1 MMTYILANRILEAMC
16 GRNTIFSSCG
26 IYLGLS
32 TTAPSRDGTG
42 FTEPPASNGYKRTL
56 LGMGGQSSS
65 QKMAAATAGGIKNA
79 DTIYFPEATGSWGT
93 CTHYLL
99 FDQETEGNLL
109 AYGTLTEAIS
119 PVNGT
124 VPLIRIEELQMTL
137 S

>member
-1 MMTYILANRILEAMC
+1 MMTYILADRILEGMS
-16 GRNTIFSSCG
+16 GKTNMFSQYGIF
-26 IYLGLS
+26 LGLS

-42 FTEPPASNGYKRTL
+42 YTEPPASNGYKRTL
-56 LGMGGQSSS
+56 IGAYGQGSTYKMGTPS
-65 QKMAAATAGGIKNA
+65 AGGIKNT

-99 FDQETEGNLL
+99 FDSSTEGNLL
-109 AYGTLTEAIS
+109 AYGPLTDAIT

-124 VPLIRIEELQMTL
+124 VPLIRIEELQMTI

>member
-1 MMTYILANRILEAMC
+1 MMTYNLANRILEGMG
-16 GRNTIFSSCG
+16 GRSSMIASA

-42 FTEPPASNGYKRTL
+42 FTEPSGNNGYKRVL
-56 LGMGGQSSS
+56 LGMNGQNSS
-65 QKMAAATAGGIKNA
+65 QKMGNASAGGIKNS
-79 DTIYFPEATGSWGT
+79 DTVYFPEATGSWGT

-99 FDQETEGNLL
+99 FDHATTGNLL
-109 AYGTLTEAIS
+109 AYGKLTDNIN

-124 VPLIRIEELQMTL
+124 VPLIRVNELQMTL

>member
-1 MMTYILANRILEAMC
+1 MMTYFLANKILDGM
-16 GRNTIFSSCG
+16 GGKTSIFSSA

-42 FTEPPASNGYKRTL
+42 YTEPPASNGYKRTL
-56 LGMGGQSSS
+56 LGMASQSSTI
-65 QKMAAATAGGIKNA
+65 KMFDAKSGGSYNM

-93 CTHYLL
+93 CTYYLL
-99 FDQETEGNLL
+99 FDKATDGNLL
-109 AYGTLTEAIS
+109 AYGQLQEAIT

-124 VPLIRIEELQMTL
+124 VPLIRSQELQMTL